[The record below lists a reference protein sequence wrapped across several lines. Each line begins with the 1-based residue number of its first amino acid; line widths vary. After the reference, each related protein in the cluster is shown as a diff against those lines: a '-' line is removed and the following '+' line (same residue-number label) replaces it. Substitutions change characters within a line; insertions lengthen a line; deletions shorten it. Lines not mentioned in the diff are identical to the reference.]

1 MNSELDS
8 TKKGIMAML
17 CSLGYQFIL
26 RDRDD
31 NLWAY
36 RMGSRPTAG
45 ATGEL
50 NDCVSLN
57 WARPVFADIEKDRVL
72 NIFFWAGD
80 MIWAMVPVNTPVF
93 VRHNDKEPWVSRH
106 FYRYNPQSD
115 KPFECY
121 WQGKSQFTIRGE
133 PREWHITGWEQIK
146 LPFSDTPKGGS

>member
-80 MIWAMVPVNTPVF
+80 MIWAMVP
-93 VRHNDKEPWVSRH
+93 
-106 FYRYNPQSD
+106 
-115 KPFECY
+115 
-121 WQGKSQFTIRGE
+121 G
-133 PREWHITGWEQIK
+133 
-146 LPFSDTPKGGS
+146 